1 MKMMKV
7 LMKNSKFYK
16 LGQENYHLIIE
27 SGDLVASSS
36 TIQCKKGTRYQYF
49 LTRSDHQS
57 AKKWALK
64 NKNCSNCFLFST
76 CSFAK

>member
-7 LMKNSKFYK
+7 LMKNSKFYE

-36 TIQCKKGTRYQYF
+36 TIQCKKGTRYQY
-49 LTRSDHQS
+49 S
-57 AKKWALK
+57 
-64 NKNCSNCFLFST
+64 
-76 CSFAK
+76 